1 MWRRFAPPHR
11 GATPVTAPCPVVFPL
26 FTRSIRGIVP
36 EINCYSLLTAS
47 ASRSRPP
54 FVNRFHTVVAVV
66 AISLWMPLAWLLA
79 SITGC
84 AQGSTG
90 LLRPLSPSAEHAL
103 TNSIGGVAQAAPA
116 VLPVQY
122 SLPIQA
128 AAAAVLALL
137 AAWQGMTHR
146 RLEALASKTS
156 PPGGT

>member
-1 MWRRFAPPHR
+1 MNRYR
-11 GATPVTAPCPVVFPL
+11 TAALVV
-26 FTRSIRGIVP
+26 
-36 EINCYSLLTAS
+36 C
-47 ASRSRPP
+47 
-54 FVNRFHTVVAVV
+54 
-66 AISLWMPLAWLLA
+66 ISLWMPAAWLL
-79 SITGC
+79 SSVTGC
-84 AQGSTG
+84 AQGSSG
-90 LLRPLSPSAEHAL
+90 ILRPFSDSANHAI
-103 TNSIGGVAQAAPA
+103 TNAVGGVAQAAPA